1 MDTRPRR
8 RSKYETE
15 RYYMKTATD
24 ITEMKTNSCNIFGDQ
39 YTRLIRTLE
48 DIVLSK
54 PDSHSRLLAELK
66 KWDNASR
73 QVVLQDLA
81 AALTADECEPLLE
94 II

>member
-1 MDTRPRR
+1 
-8 RSKYETE
+8 
-15 RYYMKTATD
+15 MKTATD

-39 YTRLIRTLE
+39 YTRLIRTLA

-54 PDSHSRLLAELK
+54 PDSRSRLLAELK
-66 KWDNASR
+66 QWDNASR
-73 QVVLQDLA
+73 QVILQDLA